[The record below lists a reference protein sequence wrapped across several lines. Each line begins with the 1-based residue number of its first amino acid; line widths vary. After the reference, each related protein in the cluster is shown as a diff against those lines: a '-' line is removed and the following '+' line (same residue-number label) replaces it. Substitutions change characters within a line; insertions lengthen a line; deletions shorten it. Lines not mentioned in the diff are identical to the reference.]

1 MFPERSPR
9 DPATVGNDDVTSHV
23 LCQLSSPGAAGQG
36 DGPQLFA
43 DTHGFGGAQRT
54 VRTGSGDG
62 IVGSTARRA
71 STLGFSVTA
80 HTEQR
85 TNSPRVAYGK
95 SGMKNSVNQLRA
107 R

>member
-1 MFPERSPR
+1 M
-9 DPATVGNDDVTSHV
+9 TSHV
-23 LCQLSSPGAAGQG
+23 LCRLRSPGAASQG
-36 DGPQLFA
+36 DDPQLFDA
-43 DTHGFGGAQRT
+43 MDGVGGVQLT

-62 IVGSTARRA
+62 IVASTARRV

-107 R
+107 GSACTHG